1 MSLHLFFV
9 SMSAQPFF
17 LWMNRLAINN
27 QMHKSEYL
35 SPAMNLLHLLSMVTF
50 MGALLMVDLRLL
62 GSGMKKQS
70 LRSVARQAQPWLVA
84 GFMGL
89 LITGIPAT
97 TATAV
102 QQYGNRTFWLKMYIL
117 AVAIPFTFIVRRL
130 FTTRDEAP
138 PFWGKAVGLTSMM
151 LWFGVAMTA
160 RLIMLLP

>member
-1 MSLHLFFV
+1 MSLR
-9 SMSAQPFF
+9 PFF
-17 LWMNRLAINN
+17 LWMNRLAINGP
-27 QMHKSEYL
+27 MHRSEYL
-35 SPAMNLLHLLSMVTF
+35 SPAINLLHLLSMVVF

-102 QQYGNRTFWLKMYIL
+102 QQYGNRTFWLKMTIL
-117 AVAIPFTFIVRRL
+117 VVAIPFTFIVRRF
-130 FTTRDEAP
+130 FTTTDEAR